1 MLKGNSAL
9 AAGFVL
15 LAVVFAA
22 AAVFFFVV
30 RTSFLA
36 NSTAV
41 HYQHG
46 IVITTL
52 AVLALVAA
60 NFARPKP
67 VIR

>member
-1 MLKGNSAL
+1 MKTGNGAL
-9 AAGFVL
+9 AGLFLV

-36 NSTAV
+36 NSTAI
-41 HYQHG
+41 HYKHG
-46 IVITTL
+46 IVFL
-52 AVLALVAA
+52 ALTVLALIAA

-67 VIR
+67 AMR

>member
-1 MLKGNSAL
+1 MKSNSAL
-9 AAGFVL
+9 AAAFAV

-30 RTSFLA
+30 RTNFLA

-41 HYQHG
+41 HYKHG
-46 IVITTL
+46 IVFTAL